1 MQYNTVF
8 QMNIALGSLRQDSI
22 HPLFR
27 IQGQVYHLI
36 GSIVP
41 TQGEFHKFSKMYV
54 IGIEDLEVA
63 TRSAI

>member
-1 MQYNTVF
+1 MQHCISNEYS
-8 QMNIALGSLRQDSI
+8 LGLDSI

-27 IQGQVYHLI
+27 IQGPVYHLI

-41 TQGEFHKFSKMYV
+41 TQGEFHKFAQIYV
-54 IGIEDLEVA
+54 IGIEELEVA